1 MYVYDK
7 VFWLFKS
14 DCKMFKRYCFNHTI
28 PFNNVYLFL
37 RQVLLHFNHIPVW
50 SNKF

>member
-14 DCKMFKRYCFNHTI
+14 DCKMFKRYCFNDTI
-28 PFNNVYLFL
+28 PFNNVLISILETSIITF
-37 RQVLLHFNHIPVW
+37 
-50 SNKF
+50 